1 MGSANRRR
9 GGSFRLPASLYF
21 PYRQEQVQNMRDD
34 TSPTA
39 KGAAERSGGAEPR
52 FRTLLYRF
60 LFFDWLF
67 ADMTQTM
74 TLFERHAAWQHN
86 RAMRRYLPTY
96 LRRWSALGV
105 LSFDLGWL
113 FEQGLQARVVAACFF
128 TGTSISLVGVALIV
142 ALWLLL
148 SNSQVS

>member
-1 MGSANRRR
+1 
-9 GGSFRLPASLYF
+9 
-21 PYRQEQVQNMRDD
+21 MRDD

-39 KGAAERSGGAEPR
+39 KGAAEGSAGAEPR
-52 FRTLLYRF
+52 FGTLLYRF

-67 ADMTQTM
+67 ADMTSGM

-96 LRRWSALGV
+96 LRRWSALSF
-105 LSFDLGWL
+105 LTFDLGCL

-128 TGTSISLVGVALIV
+128 TGTSITLVGVVFIV

-148 SNSQVS
+148 SNPRVS